1 MIENDREYNIFKINC
16 NVKRAL
22 SDPYSGALATRDII
36 FCRDSN
42 QIEADKL
49 IKFERNQGLV
59 FWVSLRKSGA
69 EKNSFIYKAIQQ
81 NYQKLIPNGKSKNP
95 QSQVIELA
103 NQVRAEEL
111 SKEIRSH
118 LIFSDF
124 M

>member
-1 MIENDREYNIFKINC
+1 MGFWGF
-16 NVKRAL
+16 
-22 SDPYSGALATRDII
+22 GAD
-36 FCRDSN
+36 
-42 QIEADKL
+42 
-49 IKFERNQGLV
+49 
-59 FWVSLRKSGA
+59 
-69 EKNSFIYKAIQQ
+69 KNSFIYKAIQQ

-124 M
+124 IVVERIFSENNIKMEFIAGIPTLLRDKIISQDSTLLKSLLI